1 MNTSKLL
8 FFPICLVYKGD
19 YLWANVVEK
28 HLSPS
33 TFHVTFQDERNVAV
47 PDEIIIETKNGKLV
61 RAEDSHGSDDEMLKL
76 VSTEIEE
83 YLRNHSLSS
92 DFRI

>member
-1 MNTSKLL
+1 MIR
-8 FFPICLVYKGD
+8 FFPICIIYHGE

-33 TFHVTFQDERNVAV
+33 TFHISFQDERNISV
-47 PDEIIIETKNGKLV
+47 PDDIIIDTKNGELE
-61 RAEDSHGSDDEMLKL
+61 RAENSPGIDDEMLKL
-76 VSTEIEE
+76 VSAEIEE
-83 YLRNHSLSS
+83 YLRNHPLSS

>member
-1 MNTSKLL
+1 MIR
-8 FFPICLVYKGD
+8 FFPICIIYKGD

-33 TFHVTFQDERNVAV
+33 TFHVTFQDERNLAV
-47 PDEIIIETKNGKLV
+47 PDEIIIDTKDGKLV
-61 RAEDSHGSDDEMLKL
+61 PAESSPGIDDEMLKL
-76 VSTEIEE
+76 VSAEIEV
-83 YLRNHSLSS
+83 YLRNHPLSS